1 MNAKQN
7 KTELFEQAPVPRAL
21 ATMALPTIVSQLI
34 TLVYNIADTWFI
46 GRANNPYMVA
56 ASSLCLT
63 VFLMTA
69 AISTLFGTG
78 GGSHVVRLLG
88 EKREEDAAK
97 AASYSLAMAAIVS
110 VSFSLLVFVFMN
122 PFLRALGASDDT
134 IGYAKSYLLYV
145 VVIGTLPTV
154 LSNTMA
160 TLLRNVGYA
169 SVASFGLGMGGVLNI
184 LLDPLFMFVILPRG
198 NEVAGAGIA
207 TMLSNCVA
215 FLFFV
220 LVYLRVQN
228 HTVLSIPRR
237 LERIGPQDTK
247 IIYSVGVPAALGL
260 LLFDLAT
267 ITINRL
273 TASHGDLQL
282 AAMGIVLKV
291 ERLSLNTNIGIC
303 LGMVPLVAYNYAAND
318 YPRMRAFFSAARF
331 AGLAVSL
338 ASVVLYY
345 VFAPALIRAFIA
357 DAETVRH
364 GIRFLRARCFAPPF
378 MFLSFHMVNY
388 MQAIGRGNTSFLLA
402 VIRQLVLNI
411 PLLFLF
417 NRLFGMMGI
426 VWTQVVADT
435 LNVLASYVIYYRTDA
450 GLYHRDTKGS
460 IPC

>member
-1 MNAKQN
+1 MEQSRRDN
-7 KTELFEQAPVPRAL
+7 KTELFERAPVPRAL

-34 TLVYNIADTWFI
+34 TLIYNVADTWFI
-46 GRANNPYMVA
+46 GRVNNPYMVA

-69 AISTLFGTG
+69 SISTLFGTG

-88 EKREEDAAK
+88 AKREEAASK
-97 AASYSLAMAAIVS
+97 VASYSLIMAAFVS
-110 VSFSLLVFVFMN
+110 LSFSLLVFVFMN
-122 PFLRALGASDDT
+122 PLLRALGASADT
-134 IGYAKSYLLYV
+134 IGYAKSYLTYV
-145 VVIGTLPTV
+145 VAIGTLPTV

-160 TLLRNVGYA
+160 TMLRNVGYA
-169 SVASFGLGMGGVLNI
+169 SMASFGLGMGGVLNI

-198 NEVAGAGIA
+198 NEVTGAAIA
-207 TMLSNCVA
+207 TLLSNCAA
-215 FLFFV
+215 FLFFIV
-220 LVYLRVQN
+220 SYLRVQN
-228 HTVLSIPRR
+228 KTVLKIPRR
-237 LERIGPQDTK
+237 LEK
-247 IIYSVGVPAALGL
+247 IESHDQKMIYMVGIPAALSL
-260 LLFDLAT
+260 LLFDLAA

-282 AAMGIVLKV
+282 AAMGIVIKV

-345 VFAPALIRAFIA
+345 AFAPQLIRAFIA
-357 DAETVRH
+357 DTETVRY
-364 GIRFLRARCFAPPF
+364 GTQFLRARCFAPPF

-388 MQAIGRGNTSFLLA
+388 MQAIGRGKTSFLLA

-411 PLLFLF
+411 PLLLLF
-417 NRLFGMMGI
+417 NRLFGMSGI
-426 VWTQVVADT
+426 IWTQMIADALNVVA
-435 LNVLASYVIYYRTDA
+435 SYIIYFRTDA
-450 GLYHRDTKGS
+450 GLYRDAGG
-460 IPC
+460 